1 MANTIDNTLK
11 KIGNTIENIMG
22 GTKPQQP
29 SSNVNTSGKQTCLER
44 FGIEA
49 RKEHLYRNEWK
60 IDLQYTKAL
69 VDAEYMVQTEFL
81 VGSTDQSVQDQ
92 MEAARIKQEKQ
103 EAKAEAKRKAKE
115 EKKFKKEV
123 EKQKVINERNAPKEI
138 TERLQSV
145 SDIMTDMM
153 PKATRWG

>member
-1 MANTIDNTLK
+1 MANTIDNTFK

-29 SSNVNTSGKQTCLER
+29 SSNVNTSGKQSCLER

-69 VDAEYMVQTEFL
+69 VDAEYAVQNEFP

-92 MEAARIKQEKQ
+92 MEAAKK
-103 EAKAEAKRKAKE
+103 KE
-115 EKKFKKEV
+115 EKANKTKLDKLR
-123 EKQKVINERNAPKEI
+123 EKRDKLNTKIETLEGKSK
-138 TERLQSV
+138 TE
-145 SDIMTDMM
+145 
-153 PKATRWG
+153 

>member
-29 SSNVNTSGKQTCLER
+29 SSNVSISGKQTCLER

-49 RKEHLYRNEWK
+49 RNEHLYRNEWK

-69 VDAEYMVQTEFL
+69 VDAEYAVQNEFP

-92 MEAARIKQEKQ
+92 MEAAKK
-103 EAKAEAKRKAKE
+103 KE
-115 EKKFKKEV
+115 EKANKTKLDKLREKRDKLNTKIETLEGKSKV
-123 EKQKVINERNAPKEI
+123 EE
-138 TERLQSV
+138 L
-145 SDIMTDMM
+145 
-153 PKATRWG
+153 

>member
-29 SSNVNTSGKQTCLER
+29 SSNVSTSGKQTCLEK

-49 RKEHLYRNEWK
+49 RNEHLYRNEWK
-60 IDLQYTKAL
+60 VDLQYTKAL
-69 VDAEYMVQTEFL
+69 VDAEYMIQNEFP

-92 MEAARIKQEKQ
+92 MEAAKK
-103 EAKAEAKRKAKE
+103 KE
-115 EKKFKKEV
+115 EKANKTKLDKLREKRDKLNTKIETLEGKSKV
-123 EKQKVINERNAPKEI
+123 EE
-138 TERLQSV
+138 L
-145 SDIMTDMM
+145 
-153 PKATRWG
+153 

>member
-1 MANTIDNTLK
+1 MANTIDNTLR

-69 VDAEYMVQTEFL
+69 VDAEYMVQTEFP

-92 MEAARIKQEKQ
+92 MEAAKK
-103 EAKAEAKRKAKE
+103 KE
-115 EKKFKKEV
+115 EKANKTKLDKLR
-123 EKQKVINERNAPKEI
+123 EKRDKLNTKIETLEGK
-138 TERLQSV
+138 S
-145 SDIMTDMM
+145 
-153 PKATRWG
+153 KAEEL

>member
-1 MANTIDNTLK
+1 MANTIDNTLR

-29 SSNVNTSGKQTCLER
+29 SSNVSTSGKQTCLEK

-49 RKEHLYRNEWK
+49 RKEHLFRNEWK

-69 VDAEYMVQTEFL
+69 VDAEYMVQNEFP

-92 MEAARIKQEKQ
+92 MEAAKK
-103 EAKAEAKRKAKE
+103 KE
-115 EKKFKKEV
+115 EKANKTKLDKLREKRDKLNTKIETLEGKSKV
-123 EKQKVINERNAPKEI
+123 EE
-138 TERLQSV
+138 L
-145 SDIMTDMM
+145 
-153 PKATRWG
+153 

>member
-69 VDAEYMVQTEFL
+69 VDAEYAVQNEFP

-92 MEAARIKQEKQ
+92 MEAAKK
-103 EAKAEAKRKAKE
+103 KE
-115 EKKFKKEV
+115 EKANKTKLDKLREKRDKLNTKIETLEGKSKV
-123 EKQKVINERNAPKEI
+123 EE
-138 TERLQSV
+138 L
-145 SDIMTDMM
+145 
-153 PKATRWG
+153 

>member
-1 MANTIDNTLK
+1 MANTVDNTFR

-29 SSNVNTSGKQTCLER
+29 ASNDNIGGKQTCLER

-60 IDLQYTKAL
+60 TDFQYTKAL
-69 VDAEYMVQTEFL
+69 VNAEYMVQSEFP

-92 MEAARIKQEKQ
+92 IET
-103 EAKAEAKRKAKE
+103 AKKKE
-115 EKKFKKEV
+115 EKANKTKLDKLREKRDKLNTKIETLEGKSKV
-123 EKQKVINERNAPKEI
+123 EE
-138 TERLQSV
+138 L
-145 SDIMTDMM
+145 
-153 PKATRWG
+153 